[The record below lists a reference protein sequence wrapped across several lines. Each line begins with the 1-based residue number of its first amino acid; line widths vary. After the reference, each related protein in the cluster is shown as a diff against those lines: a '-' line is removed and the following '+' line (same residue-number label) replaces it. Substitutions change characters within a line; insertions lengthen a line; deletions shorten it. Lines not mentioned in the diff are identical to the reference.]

1 MPDDPTQLNDD
12 DLTNIVR
19 QHGVKTSATARVEKG
34 VLEQIREYEQEKAL
48 DEKFDRG
55 REKESDDLDSPEM

>member
-19 QHGVKTSATARVEKG
+19 QHGVETPATARVKKG
-34 VLEQIREYEQEKAL
+34 VLEKIREHEKEKVL

-55 REKESDDLDSPEM
+55 REKESEDLDSPEM

>member
-1 MPDDPTQLNDD
+1 MPNDPTQLNDD

-19 QHGVKTSATARVEKG
+19 QHGVKTLATARVEKS
-34 VLEQIREYEQEKAL
+34 VFERIKEYEREKAL

-55 REKESDDLDSPEM
+55 REKESDGLDSPEL